1 MSKYKQLV
9 LITGANQ
16 GVGFET
22 AKNLV
27 LSSVKYH
34 VIIGSRDEAKGEI
47 AARSLQSLDDIKGTV
62 SSIQIDVTDDNSVD
76 AAAQTLAS
84 EWGRLDILVNNAG
97 IISMASPPT
106 RKAFRKVLETNLV
119 GALSVTEAFLPL
131 LRKSEH
137 KPPRLIF
144 VTSSTGSITHTS
156 NPESPLHSAGATE
169 YRTSK
174 AGLNM
179 LMTMYNIRL
188 KSEGFLVFGVDPGLC
203 ATNFTSDAES
213 LKQRGAAEPAE
224 GGERIARVING
235 EKDEDVGKVIGV
247 QGPNTYTSNIMGLT
261 WFITGC
267 SSGFGEALV
276 RQLRSAGDNV
286 IATGRNADT
295 KLSHLK
301 ETGAAILDL
310 DVSSSPEVIKSKI
323 EEAWSIYNGID
334 VVVNNAGY
342 ILSGAVEELTQ
353 EDMEKSFQVNFHGPM
368 NITRAVLPYLRKKGS
383 GTLLFVGSQAG
394 WHADPSASGYCA
406 SKFALEGAVECLSK
420 ELAIFARGLKVR
432 IVEPGYCRTPVFN
445 KIQHVEARVPEYA
458 QFNEAVRQAEATL
471 TESSP
476 GDPEKAVARMIEL
489 VRGTGFAEGK
499 KVPLRVPLG
508 SDSWSRVKTKCEE
521 TLEICQEW
529 EDMAKSVDI

>member
-1 MSKYKQLV
+1 
-9 LITGANQ
+9 
-16 GVGFET
+16 
-22 AKNLV
+22 
-27 LSSVKYH
+27 
-34 VIIGSRDEAKGEI
+34 
-47 AARSLQSLDDIKGTV
+47 
-62 SSIQIDVTDDNSVD
+62 
-76 AAAQTLAS
+76 
-84 EWGRLDILVNNAG
+84 
-97 IISMASPPT
+97 
-106 RKAFRKVLETNLV
+106 
-119 GALSVTEAFLPL
+119 
-131 LRKSEH
+131 
-137 KPPRLIF
+137 
-144 VTSSTGSITHTS
+144 
-156 NPESPLHSAGATE
+156 
-169 YRTSK
+169 
-174 AGLNM
+174 
-179 LMTMYNIRL
+179 
-188 KSEGFLVFGVDPGLC
+188 
-203 ATNFTSDAES
+203 
-213 LKQRGAAEPAE
+213 
-224 GGERIARVING
+224 
-235 EKDEDVGKVIGV
+235 
-247 QGPNTYTSNIMGLT
+247 MGLT

-368 NITRAVLPYLRKKGS
+368 NITRAVLPYLREKGS

-420 ELAIFARGLKVR
+420 ELAIFAPGLKVL

-476 GDPEKAVARMIEL
+476 GDPEKAVARMTEL
-489 VRGTGFAEGK
+489 VKGTGFAEGK
-499 KVPLRVPLG
+499 KAPLRVPLG

-521 TLEICQEW
+521 TLEICREW
-529 EDMAKSVDI
+529 EELAKSVDIQASST

>member
-1 MSKYKQLV
+1 
-9 LITGANQ
+9 
-16 GVGFET
+16 
-22 AKNLV
+22 
-27 LSSVKYH
+27 
-34 VIIGSRDEAKGEI
+34 
-47 AARSLQSLDDIKGTV
+47 
-62 SSIQIDVTDDNSVD
+62 
-76 AAAQTLAS
+76 
-84 EWGRLDILVNNAG
+84 
-97 IISMASPPT
+97 
-106 RKAFRKVLETNLV
+106 
-119 GALSVTEAFLPL
+119 
-131 LRKSEH
+131 
-137 KPPRLIF
+137 
-144 VTSSTGSITHTS
+144 
-156 NPESPLHSAGATE
+156 
-169 YRTSK
+169 
-174 AGLNM
+174 
-179 LMTMYNIRL
+179 
-188 KSEGFLVFGVDPGLC
+188 
-203 ATNFTSDAES
+203 
-213 LKQRGAAEPAE
+213 
-224 GGERIARVING
+224 
-235 EKDEDVGKVIGV
+235 
-247 QGPNTYTSNIMGLT
+247 MGLT

-310 DVSSSPEVIKSKI
+310 DVSSSPEAIKSKI

-420 ELAIFARGLKVR
+420 ELAIFARGLKVL

>member
-1 MSKYKQLV
+1 
-9 LITGANQ
+9 
-16 GVGFET
+16 
-22 AKNLV
+22 
-27 LSSVKYH
+27 
-34 VIIGSRDEAKGEI
+34 
-47 AARSLQSLDDIKGTV
+47 
-62 SSIQIDVTDDNSVD
+62 
-76 AAAQTLAS
+76 
-84 EWGRLDILVNNAG
+84 
-97 IISMASPPT
+97 
-106 RKAFRKVLETNLV
+106 
-119 GALSVTEAFLPL
+119 
-131 LRKSEH
+131 
-137 KPPRLIF
+137 
-144 VTSSTGSITHTS
+144 
-156 NPESPLHSAGATE
+156 
-169 YRTSK
+169 
-174 AGLNM
+174 
-179 LMTMYNIRL
+179 
-188 KSEGFLVFGVDPGLC
+188 
-203 ATNFTSDAES
+203 
-213 LKQRGAAEPAE
+213 
-224 GGERIARVING
+224 
-235 EKDEDVGKVIGV
+235 
-247 QGPNTYTSNIMGLT
+247 MGLT

-323 EEAWSIYNGID
+323 VEAWGIYNGID

-368 NITRAVLPYLRKKGS
+368 NITRAVLPYLRKKGF

-476 GDPEKAVARMIEL
+476 GDPKKAVARMIEL

>member
-1 MSKYKQLV
+1 
-9 LITGANQ
+9 
-16 GVGFET
+16 
-22 AKNLV
+22 
-27 LSSVKYH
+27 
-34 VIIGSRDEAKGEI
+34 
-47 AARSLQSLDDIKGTV
+47 
-62 SSIQIDVTDDNSVD
+62 
-76 AAAQTLAS
+76 
-84 EWGRLDILVNNAG
+84 
-97 IISMASPPT
+97 
-106 RKAFRKVLETNLV
+106 
-119 GALSVTEAFLPL
+119 
-131 LRKSEH
+131 
-137 KPPRLIF
+137 
-144 VTSSTGSITHTS
+144 
-156 NPESPLHSAGATE
+156 
-169 YRTSK
+169 
-174 AGLNM
+174 
-179 LMTMYNIRL
+179 
-188 KSEGFLVFGVDPGLC
+188 
-203 ATNFTSDAES
+203 
-213 LKQRGAAEPAE
+213 
-224 GGERIARVING
+224 
-235 EKDEDVGKVIGV
+235 
-247 QGPNTYTSNIMGLT
+247 MGLT

-301 ETGAAILDL
+301 ETGAAIIDL

-420 ELAIFARGLKVR
+420 ELAIFARGLKVL

-499 KVPLRVPLG
+499 KVPLRVALG

>member
-1 MSKYKQLV
+1 
-9 LITGANQ
+9 
-16 GVGFET
+16 
-22 AKNLV
+22 
-27 LSSVKYH
+27 
-34 VIIGSRDEAKGEI
+34 
-47 AARSLQSLDDIKGTV
+47 
-62 SSIQIDVTDDNSVD
+62 
-76 AAAQTLAS
+76 
-84 EWGRLDILVNNAG
+84 
-97 IISMASPPT
+97 
-106 RKAFRKVLETNLV
+106 
-119 GALSVTEAFLPL
+119 
-131 LRKSEH
+131 
-137 KPPRLIF
+137 
-144 VTSSTGSITHTS
+144 
-156 NPESPLHSAGATE
+156 
-169 YRTSK
+169 
-174 AGLNM
+174 
-179 LMTMYNIRL
+179 
-188 KSEGFLVFGVDPGLC
+188 
-203 ATNFTSDAES
+203 
-213 LKQRGAAEPAE
+213 
-224 GGERIARVING
+224 
-235 EKDEDVGKVIGV
+235 
-247 QGPNTYTSNIMGLT
+247 MGLT

-276 RQLRSAGDNV
+276 RQLRSADDNV

-368 NITRAVLPYLRKKGS
+368 NITRAVLPYLRKKAS

-420 ELAIFARGLKVR
+420 ELAIFARDLKVL

>member
-1 MSKYKQLV
+1 
-9 LITGANQ
+9 
-16 GVGFET
+16 
-22 AKNLV
+22 
-27 LSSVKYH
+27 
-34 VIIGSRDEAKGEI
+34 
-47 AARSLQSLDDIKGTV
+47 
-62 SSIQIDVTDDNSVD
+62 
-76 AAAQTLAS
+76 
-84 EWGRLDILVNNAG
+84 
-97 IISMASPPT
+97 
-106 RKAFRKVLETNLV
+106 
-119 GALSVTEAFLPL
+119 
-131 LRKSEH
+131 
-137 KPPRLIF
+137 
-144 VTSSTGSITHTS
+144 
-156 NPESPLHSAGATE
+156 
-169 YRTSK
+169 
-174 AGLNM
+174 
-179 LMTMYNIRL
+179 
-188 KSEGFLVFGVDPGLC
+188 
-203 ATNFTSDAES
+203 
-213 LKQRGAAEPAE
+213 
-224 GGERIARVING
+224 
-235 EKDEDVGKVIGV
+235 
-247 QGPNTYTSNIMGLT
+247 MGLT

-420 ELAIFARGLKVR
+420 ELAIFARGLKVL

-445 KIQHVEARVPEYA
+445 KIQHVESRVPEYA

>member
-1 MSKYKQLV
+1 
-9 LITGANQ
+9 
-16 GVGFET
+16 
-22 AKNLV
+22 
-27 LSSVKYH
+27 
-34 VIIGSRDEAKGEI
+34 
-47 AARSLQSLDDIKGTV
+47 
-62 SSIQIDVTDDNSVD
+62 
-76 AAAQTLAS
+76 
-84 EWGRLDILVNNAG
+84 
-97 IISMASPPT
+97 
-106 RKAFRKVLETNLV
+106 
-119 GALSVTEAFLPL
+119 
-131 LRKSEH
+131 
-137 KPPRLIF
+137 
-144 VTSSTGSITHTS
+144 
-156 NPESPLHSAGATE
+156 
-169 YRTSK
+169 
-174 AGLNM
+174 
-179 LMTMYNIRL
+179 
-188 KSEGFLVFGVDPGLC
+188 
-203 ATNFTSDAES
+203 
-213 LKQRGAAEPAE
+213 
-224 GGERIARVING
+224 
-235 EKDEDVGKVIGV
+235 
-247 QGPNTYTSNIMGLT
+247 MGLT

-323 EEAWSIYNGID
+323 EEAWGIYNGID

-420 ELAIFARGLKVR
+420 ELAIFARGLKVL